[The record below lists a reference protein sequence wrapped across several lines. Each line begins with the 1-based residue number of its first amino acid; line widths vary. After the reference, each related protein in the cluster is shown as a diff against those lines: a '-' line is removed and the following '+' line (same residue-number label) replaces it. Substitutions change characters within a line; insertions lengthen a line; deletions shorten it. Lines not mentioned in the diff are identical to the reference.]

1 MHGFRSL
8 QKASQNTS
16 WAYEFEIESFTEPH
30 SNEKEEKKNIL
41 WIDVDE
47 GLCILLLYSWI
58 YGGRKMGMAPPTTL

>member
-8 QKASQNTS
+8 QKAPQSTS

-30 SNEKEEKKNIL
+30 SNEKENKELL

-47 GLCILLLYSWI
+47 GLCILLLYS
-58 YGGRKMGMAPPTTL
+58 